1 MRSMTESGFHQTHGQ
16 VLHFARR
23 IRAAG
28 FWVWIVPCLVLC
40 LITGCTS
47 PKKRVARQMKQ
58 LRHEWETNMLA
69 QANLPER
76 VLDWSS
82 AVNLMLGHN
91 LKLLQA
97 RTEMTNAEESVRQVF
112 KDLIPTVNL
121 RAGLSKRIADFGNI
135 AANDVTLSADSFFN
149 VPGVVGFNARL
160 YAARLYQLRTTAA
173 YQLAVR
179 EQMVDLYRLFYS
191 AQELGEQKRRLEMER
206 AAGTAMA
213 QVDPFT
219 GHVQLT
225 ELETRDLSHER
236 EVKTFQD
243 SAADLLGTREARWVF
258 STNGLPDLHYEK
270 NPLPLTDTNR
280 VAQLQMKLL
289 AVELESARAQL
300 MGLKLQY
307 WPELNI
313 FVSGPPVY
321 QRIFGTDRFWDAD
334 QVQASADLFWNIDT
348 RGNLARS
355 IRQTKRQQDLQKE
368 RYRQESLTLMNRLL
382 FTQKIIDGVEKQLT
396 RVENQLAV
404 LLAIPVAQNYAAL
417 EKYSMDYRNLTEQQL
432 QLRRDLSELN
442 ALFWFVDE
450 DAWTNQEALFPKT

>member
-1 MRSMTESGFHQTHGQ
+1 
-16 VLHFARR
+16 
-23 IRAAG
+23 
-28 FWVWIVPCLVLC
+28 
-40 LITGCTS
+40 
-47 PKKRVARQMKQ
+47 
-58 LRHEWETNMLA
+58 
-69 QANLPER
+69 
-76 VLDWSS
+76 
-82 AVNLMLGHN
+82 
-91 LKLLQA
+91 
-97 RTEMTNAEESVRQVF
+97 
-112 KDLIPTVNL
+112 
-121 RAGLSKRIADFGNI
+121 
-135 AANDVTLSADSFFN
+135 
-149 VPGVVGFNARL
+149 
-160 YAARLYQLRTTAA
+160 
-173 YQLAVR
+173 
-179 EQMVDLYRLFYS
+179 
-191 AQELGEQKRRLEMER
+191 
-206 AAGTAMA
+206 
-213 QVDPFT
+213 
-219 GHVQLT
+219 
-225 ELETRDLSHER
+225 LSHER

-243 SAADLLGTREARWVF
+243 SAADLLGTRQARWVF
-258 STNGLPDLHYEK
+258 STNGLPNLHYEK
-270 NPLPLTDTNR
+270 NPLPLADTNR

-382 FTQKIIDGVEKQLT
+382 FTKKIIDGVEKQLT

-450 DAWTNQEALFPKT
+450 DAWTNQNTLFPKT